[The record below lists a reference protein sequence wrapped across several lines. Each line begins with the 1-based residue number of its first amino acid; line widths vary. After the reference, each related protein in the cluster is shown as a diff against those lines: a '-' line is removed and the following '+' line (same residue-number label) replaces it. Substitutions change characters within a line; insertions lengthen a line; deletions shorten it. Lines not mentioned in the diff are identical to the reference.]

1 VEKKFLL
8 ISQVFYPDEV
18 STANLFTGLCTSL
31 VKQGVPVEVWAGHP
45 SYTKSTRQPGI
56 VNHNGMT
63 IRYLASTNFHKSSLS
78 GRFIN
83 ILTFTLSVCLRLLFE
98 RGKTPVWAHT
108 THPFTGIVASGIC
121 RLKDRKFIYIL
132 LDIFPEGLVRL
143 GKLSARNPLVKLWER
158 MFIKALGRSEKI
170 IAIGRDI
177 KELMGEKNR
186 ALIDKTEYIPHW
198 HEDDAIFPIEIEKNN
213 IISEYGLNDKFL
225 VQYSGNMGLWNEMKT
240 IGMAVN
246 RAADDVVYIF
256 VGGGMRK
263 QELINE
269 FSVQNPANVIML
281 PFQEGKKFNES
292 LNASHVHLVTLK
304 NNLEGIAVPCKIY
317 GILAAGKPVI
327 GMVPENSEIGL
338 VIKEEKCGILLHP
351 GDLQGL
357 LNALTFL
364 KENDGA
370 RNEMGKKSRI
380 AFENKYKVGIISERY
395 KMLLDTIY

>member
-18 STANLFTGLCTSL
+18 STASLFTGLCTSL
-31 VKQGVPVEVWAGHP
+31 VKQGVPVEVWAGQP
-45 SYTKSTRQPGI
+45 SYTKLTRQPGI

-63 IRYLASTNFHKSSLS
+63 IRYLASTNFHKSSLP
-78 GRFIN
+78 GRFLN
-83 ILTFTLSVCLRLLFE
+83 ILSFTFSVCLKLLFE
-98 RGKTPVWAHT
+98 REKTPVWAHT
-108 THPFTGIVASGIC
+108 TPPFTGIFASAVC
-121 RLKDRKFIYIL
+121 HLRNRKFIYIL

-143 GKLSARNPLVKLWER
+143 GKLSGRNPFVKLWEW
-158 MFIKALGRSEKI
+158 MFIKALDGSEKI

-177 KELMGEKNR
+177 KELVGEKNR
-186 ALIDKTEYIPHW
+186 ALTDKTEYIPHW
-198 HEDDAIFPIEIEKNN
+198 HDDDAIFPIEVEKNHL
-213 IISEYGLNDKFL
+213 ISEFGLNDKFL

-246 RAADDVVYIF
+246 KTRDDVVFIF

-263 QELINE
+263 PELINE

-281 PFQEGKKFNES
+281 PFQEDRKFNES

-304 NNLEGIAVPCKIY
+304 DNLEGIAVPCKIY

-351 GDLQGL
+351 DDLQGL
-357 LNALTFL
+357 LNAITFL

-370 RNEMGKKSRI
+370 RHEMGINSRR
-380 AFENKYKVGIISERY
+380 AFERKYKVGLISERY
-395 KMLLDTIY
+395 KTLLDTIY